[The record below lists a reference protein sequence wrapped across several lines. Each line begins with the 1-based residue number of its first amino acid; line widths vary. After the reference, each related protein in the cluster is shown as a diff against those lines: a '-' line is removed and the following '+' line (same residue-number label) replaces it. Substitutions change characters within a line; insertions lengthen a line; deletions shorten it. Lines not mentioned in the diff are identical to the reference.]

1 MPELAFS
8 TPGWLWL
15 LPLALLP
22 WLAPLPAD
30 TRLPSL
36 DLLPADRLSD
46 AVFWLIRSLM
56 ALLIVAVLLG
66 LAGLHQPQF
75 AVTKIGQGAHVV
87 LLLDRSRSMDQAFV
101 YGGKIYSASSL
112 INADSKITVAR
123 RVLND
128 FIDRR
133 PEDLFSVLAFST
145 LPIPIVSLT
154 SHHDIVK
161 AAINSSEIGRGL
173 SQTNIGG
180 GLERAIRQFDNEP
193 YTGSR
198 IILLVS
204 DGAAQMDI
212 AVKKRIRDLLEV
224 NRVTVYWM
232 YMRSA
237 TGAIILGDN
246 PEPSPELYL
255 HRFFEGS
262 PTPYRAY
269 MAENPDDL
277 EKAVADI
284 DRLQNTPLEYE
295 EILPQRDFSPWCYR
309 AAAILAAILFVS
321 AMMHIRRWR
330 RA

>member
-8 TPGWLWL
+8 LPVWLWL

-22 WLAPLPAD
+22 WIAPLPAD

-36 DLLPADRLSD
+36 TLLPHDRLSD
-46 AVFWLIRSLM
+46 AVFWVLRSLM

-75 AVTKIGQGAHVV
+75 AVPKVGQGAHVV

-101 YGGKIYSASSL
+101 YGGKIWSAISL
-112 INADSKITVAR
+112 LKAETKIAVAR

-128 FIDRR
+128 FINRR

-145 LPIPIVSLT
+145 LPIPVVSLT

-161 AAINSSEIGRGL
+161 AAINSTEIGRGL

-180 GLERAIRQFDNEP
+180 GLEAAIQQFDNQP

-198 IILLVS
+198 IVLLVS

-212 AVKKRIRDLLEV
+212 AMKKRIRDLLEV

-237 TGAIILGDN
+237 TGAIILGDK
-246 PEPSPELYL
+246 PEPSPELSL
-255 HRFFEGS
+255 HRFFQGS
-262 PTPYRAY
+262 PSPYRAY

-277 EKAVADI
+277 ESAVADI

-295 EILPQRDFSPWCYR
+295 EILPQRDLAPWCYR
-309 AAAILAAILFVS
+309 IAALLSAVLFV
-321 AMMHIRRWR
+321 AALMHIRRWR
-330 RA
+330 RT